1 MVEEFNV
8 LITGGGG
15 QGGITISKI
24 ISEAAVSEGL
34 KVRVGESLGMAQ
46 RGGAVQSHI
55 RMGEGVYSSIIPHE
69 RADVVISLE
78 PIEALRVAGYIGK
91 RTIIILN
98 LNRIPPTSILTGEGD
113 YPALDDEMLILKKIG
128 GSIYT
133 LDAGGLAKKAGLA
146 RASNVV
152 MLGAFSALNLG
163 PLSRDAIMRTMTR
176 VVPKK
181 YLKENIEAFK
191 AGGEEIKKYK

>member
-8 LITGGGG
+8 LITGVGG

-24 ISEAAVSEGL
+24 ISEAAVGEGL

-91 RTIIILN
+91 RTTIILN

-113 YPALDDEMLILKKIG
+113 YPALDDEIRILKKIG
-128 GSIYT
+128 GRIYT
-133 LDAGGLAKKAGLA
+133 IDAERLAKKAGLA

-152 MLGAFSALNLG
+152 MLGTFSALNLG
-163 PLSRDAIMRTMTR
+163 PLSRDAMMRTMTG

-191 AGGEEIKKYK
+191 AGEEEIKKYK